1 VKQRGGSEQGR
12 AAEEKARF
20 ENKAQALRPNL
31 NVRFAT
37 GAPKQKRTFKILHC
51 ESVFNSV
58 LKNNEPLQWFG
69 NAKPL
74 VNEIAAPFVHE
85 TCLYAVFEHEAMDRS
100 L

>member
-1 VKQRGGSEQGR
+1 MPQTLPAPVDDHPRPSC
-12 AAEEKARF
+12 F
-20 ENKAQALRPNL
+20 DQAPP
-31 NVRFAT
+31 VA
-37 GAPKQKRTFKILHC
+37 KQKRTFKILHC
-51 ESVFNSV
+51 EPVFNSV